1 MINMEEIG
9 LLFQKNLSQQE
20 PDSRFVV
27 MLKNFSENTTLNK
40 NFDCKIY
47 F

>member
-9 LLFQKNLSQQE
+9 LLFQRNLSLQE
-20 PDSRFVV
+20 PDSRFEA

-40 NFDCKIY
+40 
-47 F
+47 